1 MVLDATYISAK
12 KQGASMKPSKHKMTV
27 LSQIFKLIP
36 RNLIPKLA
44 NEFGIDRQSRVFSP
58 TSHVLA
64 LVFGQ
69 LTHALGLND
78 ICDTLRNHCGL
89 VSKIRDCVPPSRN
102 GLSHANRNRDAGM
115 AEKLFWEVLAHLN
128 EISPNFRIQ
137 GRRYCALPRRFKR
150 MIHVVDSTTI
160 QLIANCLDWAKH
172 RRRKAAAK
180 MHLRLDLRS
189 FLPNFILVKTAGTHD
204 SAEAPALCEGI
215 NEGEIVIFDKAY
227 VDFKHLWRLFQR
239 GVFWITRAKDNM
251 KYDVVGQHSAPKLNI
266 LRDVVIKL
274 TGQRTSV
281 WYPETLRL
289 IEAIVEI
296 DGKPKRMTFITDNF
310 TWAASSI
317 CDLYK
322 ARWAIEVF
330 FKEIKQT
337 LQLSDFISLATTRTR
352 CAGKYGR
359 LFSHMFYSAL
369 LRGRMN
375 GSIPLQDYS
384 QPCAESS
391 GAVWI
396 WEASSNAVGQQVI
409 QSACEEL
416 RNRHIYLDSLH
427 YNPTQRKGKTGNG

>member
-1 MVLDATYISAK
+1 
-12 KQGASMKPSKHKMTV
+12 
-27 LSQIFKLIP
+27 
-36 RNLIPKLA
+36 
-44 NEFGIDRQSRVFSP
+44 
-58 TSHVLA
+58 
-64 LVFGQ
+64 
-69 LTHALGLND
+69 
-78 ICDTLRNHCGL
+78 
-89 VSKIRDCVPPSRN
+89 
-102 GLSHANRNRDAGM
+102 
-115 AEKLFWEVLAHLN
+115 
-128 EISPNFRIQ
+128 
-137 GRRYCALPRRFKR
+137 
-150 MIHVVDSTTI
+150 
-160 QLIANCLDWAKH
+160 
-172 RRRKAAAK
+172 

-227 VDFKHLWRLFQR
+227 VDFKHLWRLSQR

-330 FKEIKQT
+330 LQGDQT
-337 LQLSDFISLATTRTR
+337 DSSTLRLHWLQRERGALAN
-352 CAGKYGR
+352 
-359 LFSHMFYSAL
+359 MD
-369 LRGRMN
+369 
-375 GSIPLQDYS
+375 GSS
-384 QPCAESS
+384 
-391 GAVWI
+391 
-396 WEASSNAVGQQVI
+396 
-409 QSACEEL
+409 
-416 RNRHIYLDSLH
+416 HIYFTPL
-427 YNPTQRKGKTGNG
+427 YCMAE

>member
-1 MVLDATYISAK
+1 
-12 KQGASMKPSKHKMTV
+12 MKPSKHKMTV

-189 FLPNFILVKTAGTHD
+189 FLPNFILVKTAGTHVNKPQLLHREYKVARRRLRSVMQD
-204 SAEAPALCEGI
+204 LIYIACKVVKHAGYIWLSFGRGNPHYR
-215 NEGEIVIFDKAY
+215 IFK
-227 VDFKHLWRLFQR
+227 
-239 GVFWITRAKDNM
+239 
-251 KYDVVGQHSAPKLNI
+251 
-266 LRDVVIKL
+266 
-274 TGQRTSV
+274 
-281 WYPETLRL
+281 
-289 IEAIVEI
+289 
-296 DGKPKRMTFITDNF
+296 
-310 TWAASSI
+310 
-317 CDLYK
+317 DLY
-322 ARWAIEVF
+322 AR
-330 FKEIKQT
+330 
-337 LQLSDFISLATTRTR
+337 
-352 CAGKYGR
+352 C
-359 LFSHMFYSAL
+359 
-369 LRGRMN
+369 
-375 GSIPLQDYS
+375 
-384 QPCAESS
+384 
-391 GAVWI
+391 
-396 WEASSNAVGQQVI
+396 
-409 QSACEEL
+409 
-416 RNRHIYLDSLH
+416 
-427 YNPTQRKGKTGNG
+427 

>member
-1 MVLDATYISAK
+1 
-12 KQGASMKPSKHKMTV
+12 
-27 LSQIFKLIP
+27 
-36 RNLIPKLA
+36 
-44 NEFGIDRQSRVFSP
+44 
-58 TSHVLA
+58 
-64 LVFGQ
+64 
-69 LTHALGLND
+69 
-78 ICDTLRNHCGL
+78 
-89 VSKIRDCVPPSRN
+89 
-102 GLSHANRNRDAGM
+102 M

-137 GRRYCALPRRFKR
+137 GRRYCALPKRFKR
-150 MIHVVDSTTI
+150 MTMWLIRQRFSDC
-160 QLIANCLDWAKH
+160 QLFGLGET

-204 SAEAPALCEGI
+204 STEAPMLCEGI

-266 LRDVVIKL
+266 LRDVLIRL

-289 IEAIVEI
+289 IEAIVEV

-310 TWAASSI
+310 TWSPSSI

-337 LQLSDFISLATTRTR
+337 LQLSDFMGYNENAMRWQIWTALLTYILLRFIAWQNEWKHTFT
-352 CAGKYGR
+352 R
-359 LFSHMFYSAL
+359 LFTALRGVIWRCLDMGSVLKSCGTASAL
-369 LRGRMN
+369 
-375 GSIPLQDYS
+375 SV
-384 QPCAESS
+384 C
-391 GAVWI
+391 
-396 WEASSNAVGQQVI
+396 EA
-409 QSACEEL
+409 L
-416 RNRHIYLDSLH
+416 PNRHIYLGSL
-427 YNPTQRKGKTGNG
+427 

>member
-1 MVLDATYISAK
+1 
-12 KQGASMKPSKHKMTV
+12 MKPSKHKMTV

-204 SAEAPALCEGI
+204 SAEAPALCVGI

-251 KYDVVGQHSAPKLNI
+251 KYDVVGQHRSC
-266 LRDVVIKL
+266 
-274 TGQRTSV
+274 SV
-281 WYPETLRL
+281 L
-289 IEAIVEI
+289 
-296 DGKPKRMTFITDNF
+296 
-310 TWAASSI
+310 
-317 CDLYK
+317 
-322 ARWAIEVF
+322 F
-330 FKEIKQT
+330 F
-337 LQLSDFISLATTRTR
+337 
-352 CAGKYGR
+352 
-359 LFSHMFYSAL
+359 
-369 LRGRMN
+369 
-375 GSIPLQDYS
+375 
-384 QPCAESS
+384 
-391 GAVWI
+391 
-396 WEASSNAVGQQVI
+396 
-409 QSACEEL
+409 
-416 RNRHIYLDSLH
+416 
-427 YNPTQRKGKTGNG
+427 

>member
-1 MVLDATYISAK
+1 
-12 KQGASMKPSKHKMTV
+12 MKPSKHKMTV

-128 EISPNFRIQ
+128 EISPNF
-137 GRRYCALPRRFKR
+137 P
-150 MIHVVDSTTI
+150 
-160 QLIANCLDWAKH
+160 NCLDWAKH

-204 SAEAPALCEGI
+204 SAEAPALCVGI

-227 VDFKHLWRLFQR
+227 VDFKHLWTQAQYSSRCCHQTDRTTNFRL
-239 GVFWITRAKDNM
+239 V
-251 KYDVVGQHSAPKLNI
+251 S
-266 LRDVVIKL
+266 
-274 TGQRTSV
+274 
-281 WYPETLRL
+281 
-289 IEAIVEI
+289 
-296 DGKPKRMTFITDNF
+296 
-310 TWAASSI
+310 
-317 CDLYK
+317 
-322 ARWAIEVF
+322 
-330 FKEIKQT
+330 
-337 LQLSDFISLATTRTR
+337 
-352 CAGKYGR
+352 
-359 LFSHMFYSAL
+359 
-369 LRGRMN
+369 
-375 GSIPLQDYS
+375 
-384 QPCAESS
+384 
-391 GAVWI
+391 
-396 WEASSNAVGQQVI
+396 
-409 QSACEEL
+409 
-416 RNRHIYLDSLH
+416 
-427 YNPTQRKGKTGNG
+427 

>member
-1 MVLDATYISAK
+1 
-12 KQGASMKPSKHKMTV
+12 MKPSKHKMTV

-172 RRRKAAAK
+172 RSGKRRRKCICVWICVPFC
-180 MHLRLDLRS
+180 RIS
-189 FLPNFILVKTAGTHD
+189 FL
-204 SAEAPALCEGI
+204 
-215 NEGEIVIFDKAY
+215 
-227 VDFKHLWRLFQR
+227 
-239 GVFWITRAKDNM
+239 
-251 KYDVVGQHSAPKLNI
+251 
-266 LRDVVIKL
+266 
-274 TGQRTSV
+274 
-281 WYPETLRL
+281 
-289 IEAIVEI
+289 
-296 DGKPKRMTFITDNF
+296 
-310 TWAASSI
+310 
-317 CDLYK
+317 
-322 ARWAIEVF
+322 
-330 FKEIKQT
+330 
-337 LQLSDFISLATTRTR
+337 
-352 CAGKYGR
+352 
-359 LFSHMFYSAL
+359 
-369 LRGRMN
+369 
-375 GSIPLQDYS
+375 
-384 QPCAESS
+384 
-391 GAVWI
+391 
-396 WEASSNAVGQQVI
+396 
-409 QSACEEL
+409 
-416 RNRHIYLDSLH
+416 
-427 YNPTQRKGKTGNG
+427 

>member
-1 MVLDATYISAK
+1 
-12 KQGASMKPSKHKMTV
+12 
-27 LSQIFKLIP
+27 
-36 RNLIPKLA
+36 
-44 NEFGIDRQSRVFSP
+44 
-58 TSHVLA
+58 
-64 LVFGQ
+64 
-69 LTHALGLND
+69 
-78 ICDTLRNHCGL
+78 
-89 VSKIRDCVPPSRN
+89 
-102 GLSHANRNRDAGM
+102 
-115 AEKLFWEVLAHLN
+115 
-128 EISPNFRIQ
+128 
-137 GRRYCALPRRFKR
+137 
-150 MIHVVDSTTI
+150 
-160 QLIANCLDWAKH
+160 
-172 RRRKAAAK
+172 

-204 SAEAPALCEGI
+204 SAEATALCEGI

-337 LQLSDFISLATTRTR
+337 LQLSDFIGYNENAVRWQIWTALLT
-352 CAGKYGR
+352 Y
-359 LFSHMFYSAL
+359 FYSAL
-369 LRGRMN
+369 LHGRMN
-375 GSIPLQDYS
+375 GSILLQDCS
-384 QPCAESS
+384 LPCAESS
-391 GAVWI
+391 GAAWI
-396 WEASSNAVGQQVI
+396 WEVSSDVVGQHLTLSV
-409 QSACEEL
+409 CEAL
-416 RNRHIYLDSLH
+416 RNRHIYQDSH
-427 YNPTQRKGKTGNG
+427 NYNPTQRKGKTGNG